1 MAKMDKKWVVL
12 CSTAVAAVYASGYFT
27 TETQA
32 ANLASQPKTQINVQT
47 KTSSP
52 YSRHGRHHYLDDHL
66 SSSDQTNNN
75 QTNSSATNKTI
86 TNSTATTNKTTTNS
100 TAAKS
105 SPSSSTPSKTQTNS
119 KYKDGTY
126 HGTAENRRGF
136 IEVAVTIKSDKITG
150 VEISNW
156 GMHYDESDVDGLPQE
171 VIQHQSAQVR
181 NVSGATYSTEAFQ
194 GAVQDALTK
203 AENA

>member
-32 ANLASQPKTQINVQT
+32 ANLVPQQKTHFNVQT

-52 YSRHGRHHYLDDHL
+52 YSRHGRHHNWDNSPSKSAQSND
-66 SSSDQTNNN
+66 N
-75 QTNSSATNKTI
+75 QTNSSAN
-86 TNSTATTNKTTTNS
+86 TNSQSNDNQTKSPANN
-100 TAAKS
+100 S
-105 SPSSSTPSKTQTNS
+105 SPSSSTPSNTVAKS

-126 HGTAENRRGF
+126 QGAAENRRGF
-136 IEVAVTIKSDKITG
+136 IEVAVTIKNDKISD
-150 VEISNW
+150 VEISRW

-171 VIQHQSAQVR
+171 VVQNQSVHVQ
-181 NVSGATYSTEAFQ
+181 NVSGATYSTEAFE